1 MAPRSA
7 ATSSTT
13 TSTTNFTPNIV
24 EHDRSGRVSLQ
35 SNPSDSTPGSSP
47 SAASGAT
54 PEAAP
59 TAGVGVTA
67 ALGFRASGVAAGI
80 KSTGQPDLA
89 LVVNEGPA
97 RAAAAVFTS
106 NRVKAAPVLWSEQ
119 VVKGGELDAVIL
131 NSGGANACTGP
142 EGFRD
147 THTTAERVAEALDT
161 SAARVAVCSTGLI
174 GVRLPMD
181 KLLEGLPVVV
191 GSLAGTVE
199 AGVEAAEAIRTTD
212 THAKTAVIEGSGYV
226 VGGMAKGAGML
237 APGLATMLCVLTTDA
252 VVPQQQLDKALR
264 VATAHTFDRIDSD
277 GCMSTNDTVILMASG
292 SSGVVPEPRDFAAV
306 VEAACADLA
315 RQLIADAEGASKE
328 IEIEV
333 VNAAS
338 EADGL
343 EVARSI
349 ARNNLLKCAFYGE
362 DPNWGRVLSAVG
374 TTEAKFEPDELS
386 VAING
391 VWVCRRGGVGEDREL
406 CDLSDRHIHLVVD
419 LAAGSETVTV
429 WTNDLTNEY
438 VHENSAYS
446 S

>member
-1 MAPRSA
+1 M
-7 ATSSTT
+7 TQ
-13 TSTTNFTPNIV
+13 
-24 EHDRSGRVSLQ
+24 Q
-35 SNPSDSTPGSSP
+35 SNPSETPAGSP
-47 SAASGAT
+47 PATASSHAGA
-54 PEAAP
+54 
-59 TAGVGVTA
+59 GVTA
-67 ALGFRASGVAAGI
+67 AAGFRAAGIAAGI
-80 KSTGQPDLA
+80 KASGLADLA
-89 LVVNEGPA
+89 LVVNEGPS

-119 VVKGGELDAVIL
+119 VIKGGELDAVIL

-142 EGFRD
+142 AGFQD
-147 THTTAERVAEALDT
+147 THTTAERVAEALET

-174 GVRLPMD
+174 GERLPMD
-181 KLLEGLPVVV
+181 RLLAGVTAVA
-191 GSLAGTVE
+191 GSLAATAE
-199 AGVEAAEAIRTTD
+199 AGADAAEAIRTTD
-212 THAKTAVIEGSGYV
+212 THAKTADAARSGYV

-252 VVPQQQLDKALR
+252 AVSAAELETALR
-264 VATAHTFDRIDSD
+264 AATARTFDRIDSD

-292 SSGVVPEPRDFAAV
+292 VSGVVPEPCEFAAA
-306 VEAACADLA
+306 VEAVCADLA

-333 VNAAS
+333 VGAAS

-374 TTEAKFEPDELS
+374 TTNAKFEPDELS

-419 LAAGSETVTV
+419 LSAGSETVTV
-429 WTNDLTNEY
+429 WTNDLTKEY